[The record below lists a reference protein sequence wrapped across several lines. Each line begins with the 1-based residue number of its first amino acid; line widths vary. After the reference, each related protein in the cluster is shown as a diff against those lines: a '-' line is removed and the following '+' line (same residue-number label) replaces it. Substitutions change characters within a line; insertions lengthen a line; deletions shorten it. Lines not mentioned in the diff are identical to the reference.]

1 MEHRNLCFATAM
13 VCLPQAQNVHAQ
25 LIDRGGGLIYDNVQN
40 ITWLAN
46 ANYAKTSGH
55 DDDGRMTWGEA
66 NAWAD
71 SLVFHDA
78 VRNASYHYWRLPKL
92 SDLGSPG
99 CNYSYGGTDCGY
111 NVDTTSSELA
121 HLYYVTLGNKGLV
134 NTNGQQ
140 QNDYGLIDDAANPND
155 ETLFSNLESDYYWFG
170 TPYNQ
175 SGTLAW
181 SFRLATG
188 EQYYHPAAAS
198 LMLAWAVRD
207 GDVAAVPLSECGLVV
222 R

>member
-1 MEHRNLCFATAM
+1 MEHRNLCFAMAM

-55 DDDGRMTWGEA
+55 DDDTRMTWGEA

-78 VRNASYHYWRLPKL
+78 VRNASYHDWRLPKL

-121 HLYYVTLGNKGLV
+121 HLYNVTLGNKGLV

-155 ETLFSNLESDYYWFG
+155 ETLFSNLESDY
-170 TPYNQ
+170 
-175 SGTLAW
+175 
-181 SFRLATG
+181 
-188 EQYYHPAAAS
+188 
-198 LMLAWAVRD
+198 
-207 GDVAAVPLSECGLVV
+207 
-222 R
+222 